1 MRTASVE
8 RKTLE
13 TEIKIS
19 LNLDGTGVKN
29 IKTGIKFF
37 DHMLEQLASHGYFDL
52 DIKANSLDNDQ
63 HHVVED
69 VAISL
74 GEAFRKAL
82 IDKKGINRYGSA
94 LIPMDESLTQVS
106 IDISGR
112 PFCGFTA
119 NIGEELVSEFET
131 ALVKHFFV
139 SFAITALMAV
149 HIRLLDG
156 EDPHHKIESI
166 FKSFARALKQACSI
180 NKEHSE
186 SLPSTKGVL

>member
-1 MRTASVE
+1 MRTATVE

-13 TEIKIS
+13 TEIKTN
-19 LNLDGTGVKN
+19 LNIDGTGVKN

-52 DIKANSLDNDQ
+52 DIQANSLDKDP
-63 HHVVED
+63 HHIVED
-69 VAISL
+69 VALSL

-82 IDKKGINRYGSA
+82 GDKKGINRYGFM
-94 LIPMDESLTQVS
+94 LIPMDEALTQVS
-106 IDISGR
+106 IDLSGR

-119 NIGEELVSEFET
+119 NIGEELVSDLET

-139 SFAITALMAV
+139 SFSSTGMLTL

-166 FKSFARALKQACSI
+166 FKCFARALKQACSI

-186 SLPSTKGVL
+186 SLPSTKGVI

>member
-13 TEIKIS
+13 TEIKVN

-29 IKTGIKFF
+29 INTGIKFF
-37 DHMLEQLASHGYFDL
+37 NHMLDQLASHGYFDL
-52 DIKANSLDNDQ
+52 DISVNSLDKDT
-63 HHVVED
+63 HHIVED
-69 VAISL
+69 VALSL

-82 IDKKGINRYGSA
+82 GDKKGINRYGFM
-94 LIPMDESLTQVS
+94 IVPMDEALTQVS
-106 IDISGR
+106 VDISGR

-119 NIGEELVSEFET
+119 NIQEELVSDLET

-139 SFAITALMAV
+139 SFATAGMLTL

-166 FKSFARALKQACSI
+166 FKSFARALKIACSI
-180 NKEHSE
+180 DMAHPQT
-186 SLPSTKGVL
+186 LPSTKGVI

>member
-1 MRTASVE
+1 MRTTSVE

-13 TEIKIS
+13 TEVKID
-19 LNLDGTGVKN
+19 LNVDGTGVKN
-29 IKTGIKFF
+29 ISTGIKFF

-52 DIKANSLDNDQ
+52 NIKANSLDKDT

-69 VAISL
+69 VALVL

-82 IDKKGINRYGSA
+82 DNKKGITRYGQA
-94 LIPMDESLTQVS
+94 LIPMDEALTQVS
-106 IDISGR
+106 IDLSGR

-119 NIGEELVSEFET
+119 TIQEEIISDMET

-139 SFAITALMAV
+139 SFATTGMMAV

-156 EDPHHKIESI
+156 EDPHHKVESI

-186 SLPSTKGVL
+186 SLPSTKGVI

>member
-1 MRTASVE
+1 MRTAAVE

-13 TEIKIS
+13 TEININ
-19 LNLDGTGVKN
+19 LNLDGTGVKKIN
-29 IKTGIKFF
+29 TGVKFF

-52 DIKANSLDNDQ
+52 EISANSLDKDT
-63 HHVVED
+63 HHIVED

-82 IDKKGINRYGSA
+82 GDKKGINRYGHVV
-94 LIPMDESLTQVS
+94 IPMDESLSLVA

-112 PFCGFTA
+112 PFCGYTA
-119 NIGEELVSEFET
+119 EIGEELVSDLET

-139 SFAITALMAV
+139 SFATTAMLTL
-149 HIRLLDG
+149 HIRLINGD
-156 EDPHHKIESI
+156 DPHHKIEAM
-166 FKSFARALKQACSI
+166 FKAFARALNIACSI
-180 NKEHSE
+180 NPERAD

>member
-1 MRTASVE
+1 MRTTTVE

-13 TEIKIS
+13 TEIKIN

-29 IKTGIKFF
+29 INTGIKFF
-37 DHMLEQLASHGYFDL
+37 DHMLEQLASHGYFNL
-52 DIKANSLDNDQ
+52 DITANSLDKDP
-63 HHVVED
+63 HHIVED
-69 VAISL
+69 VALSL

-82 IDKKGINRYGSA
+82 GDKKGINRYGFM
-94 LIPMDESLTQVS
+94 LIPMDEALTQVS
-106 IDISGR
+106 IDLSGR

-119 NIGEELVSEFET
+119 NIGEELVSDLET

-139 SFAITALMAV
+139 SFATTGMLTL

-166 FKSFARALKQACSI
+166 FKCFARALKQACSI
-180 NKEHSE
+180 NKEHAD
-186 SLPSTKGVL
+186 SLPSTKGVI